1 MLFGN
6 QIPIEFAR
14 HSYRSKFYWTLLVL
28 VLIISLLPIFLRLIN
43 QRNTELNRLFIFG
56 TPLIGIF
63 TFIGLLYF
71 MCIAGFG
78 AWINYEITYENRNNT
93 EININRQLW
102 DNGALG
108 YGGERMVELKP
119 ILGIWNL
126 VKEIDTTNLKS
137 TEWKRVER
145 NGDLKFP

>member
-1 MLFGN
+1 
-6 QIPIEFAR
+6 
-14 HSYRSKFYWTLLVL
+14 
-28 VLIISLLPIFLRLIN
+28 
-43 QRNTELNRLFIFG
+43 
-56 TPLIGIF
+56 
-63 TFIGLLYF
+63 